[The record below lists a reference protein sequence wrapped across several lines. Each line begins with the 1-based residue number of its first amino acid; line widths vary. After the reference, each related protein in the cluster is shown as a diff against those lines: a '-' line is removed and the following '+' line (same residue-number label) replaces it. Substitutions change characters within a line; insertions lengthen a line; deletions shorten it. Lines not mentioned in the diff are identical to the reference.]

1 MARIADGFFN
11 WCLFVLRTYFNFGF
25 FLLLTGSILA
35 GQTPAHPENRTER
48 TRQFLGL
55 PPPPDPAA
63 AARGQKTFVQT
74 CGFCHGANATG
85 AEGPDLIR
93 SSVVLHDEKGD
104 LIGQV
109 VLKGRPDGGMP
120 AFPSMTVDQ
129 IGDIAAF
136 LHMRVEEAANRAGY
150 KILNVVTGDPK
161 RGEAFFDANCKSCH
175 SPTGDLA
182 HIASKFQPVDLQAQF
197 LYPSRS
203 AAQPTVKIT
212 PADGRVITG
221 KLKYIDDFNVS
232 IWNPS
237 GEFVSWPRSQV
248 KVQIEDPLQ
257 GHRDLLSKY
266 TNQDMHNIL
275 AYLETLK

>member
-1 MARIADGFFN
+1 MRAFAILLITSAA
-11 WCLFVLRTYFNFGF
+11 LF
-25 FLLLTGSILA
+25 S
-35 GQTPAHPENRTER
+35 QTTTRPQNRVER

-63 AARGQKTFVQT
+63 AARGKKLFVQT

-85 AEGPDLIR
+85 AEGPDLVR

-109 VLKGRPDGGMP
+109 VLKGRPDRGMP
-120 AFPSMTVDQ
+120 SFAAMTPEQ

-161 RGEAFFDANCKSCH
+161 KGEEFFNSNCKTCH
-175 SPTGDLA
+175 SATGDLA
-182 HIASKFQPVDLQAQF
+182 HIASKFQPAELQAQF
-197 LYPSRS
+197 LYPTESS
-203 AAQPTVKIT
+203 VQLPVKVT
-212 PADGRVITG
+212 LPNGESVTG
-221 KLKYIDDFNVS
+221 KLKREDDFNIS
-232 IWNPS
+232 IWTSS
-237 GEFVSWPRSQV
+237 GDYASWPRDKV
-248 KVQIEDPLQ
+248 KVEISDPLQ
-257 GHRDLLSKY
+257 GHRDLLAKY
-266 TNQDMHNIL
+266 TDADMHNIL